1 MIIYYTT
8 FSIICQSDKY
18 LKEEIQMSLI
28 YSIELLG
35 GKGLEQSVPRTV
47 HMEEFYPPSF
57 IGTEWLASISSLDGG
72 PITPAPSFTV
82 TFDNQDEYTAWVE
95 QYKLTDPTLLND
107 LRVWNAEHGLS
118 HRYDLRTHDGT
129 VLTPLKLIPLD

>member
-1 MIIYYTT
+1 MYYTT

-28 YSIELLG
+28 YSIEILG
-35 GKGLEQSVPRTV
+35 GEN
-47 HMEEFYPPSF
+47 MEEFYPPSV
-57 IGTEWLASISSLDGG
+57 IGSEWLASITSIDGG
-72 PITPAPSFTV
+72 DPAANSLTS
-82 TFDNQDEYTAWVE
+82 TFDSQDEYTAWVE
-95 QYKLTDPTLLND
+95 RYKLTDPTLLND
-107 LRVWNAEHGLS
+107 IKVWNAEHGLS